1 MKWRLFRLD
10 WKYAIGELLIVTLGV
25 LVALYVDQWNTD
37 RLLKLEEVDYIE
49 RLLEQ
54 AKFDLDSI
62 ERI

>member
-49 RLLEQ
+49 RLLEE